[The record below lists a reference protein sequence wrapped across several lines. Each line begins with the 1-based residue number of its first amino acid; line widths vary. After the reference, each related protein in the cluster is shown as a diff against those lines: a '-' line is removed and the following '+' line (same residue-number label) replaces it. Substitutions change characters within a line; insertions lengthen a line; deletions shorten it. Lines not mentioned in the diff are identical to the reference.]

1 MNQIII
7 LIILIFLSSFL
18 IVLNIKNIKI
28 KQKDKNR
35 NHVISDKVAE
45 AMASKI
51 KFESKQHRTK
61 K

>member
-7 LIILIFLSSFL
+7 LIILFFLSSFL
-18 IVLNIKNIKI
+18 IVLNIKNRKI

-35 NHVISDKVAE
+35 NLIISDEVAE
-45 AMASKI
+45 AMANKI